1 MNEPKILYDVLIFL
15 LAAVVI
21 VPLLKRLRASSVLG
35 YLAAGI
41 IIGPFGLAII
51 RDSESAHTLAEFGVV
66 FLLFMI
72 GLELSVGRLRP
83 LRRYVFGL
91 GFLQVLITGSII
103 GTIAWTLGTSKE
115 AAAIIGSGLALSST
129 AFVLQL
135 LKEKGELT
143 SRFGQ
148 VSFSILLL
156 QDIAVVPFLILVGLL
171 GEGDGS
177 FINAIG
183 IAILKAAA
191 ALALVI
197 GFGRLLLRPFYRL
210 IAKTESSELFVATT
224 LLTILG
230 TGWLVSLGGLSM
242 ALGAF
247 LAGLLLAETEYRHQV
262 EADIRP
268 FRGLLLGLFFMTV
281 GMSMNFTLIQTNL
294 VQIGLLVSALLIGKT
309 IITTLLCRSF
319 GLSAS
324 ISVKIGMLLSQGG
337 EFGFIIFAAAS
348 ALGLLSPEITQI
360 LLVTVALTMLLT
372 PAMVFAGNYFSKV
385 MLGRDKKLGT
395 QVKEKGPKLK
405 DHVIIAGFGR
415 VGQTVARI
423 LKAAGIPY
431 IGIDL
436 DPDRVL
442 KCRKNGMN
450 VFFGDASQIE
460 ILKNV
465 GANRARAAAITID
478 LPDQAN
484 KILSALHEYT
494 PKLHLFVRAR
504 DLQHSRQLKIEGVT
518 AAVPE
523 TIEASLQL
531 GGMVLN
537 STGVPTKKVAA
548 ILQEFRKADYSK
560 LEKIIAFQPDTGDD

>member
-1 MNEPKILYDVLIFL
+1 MNESEILYDVLIFL
-15 LAAVVI
+15 LAAVVV
-21 VPLLKRLRASSVLG
+21 VPLLRRLRASPVLG

-51 RDSESAHTLAEFGVV
+51 RDSQNALTLAEFGVV

-72 GLELSVGRLRP
+72 GLELSVERLRS
-83 LRRYVFGL
+83 LRRYIFGL
-91 GFLQVLITGSII
+91 GLLQVIITGSII
-103 GTIAWTLGTSKE
+103 GGIAWALGATKE

-148 VSFSILLL
+148 VSFAILLL
-156 QDIAVVPFLILVGLL
+156 QDIAVVPFLILVALL

-177 FINAIG
+177 FLGAIG
-183 IAILKAAA
+183 IAALKAGVV
-191 ALALVI
+191 LALVI
-197 GFGRLLLRPFYRL
+197 GFGRLLLRPIYRL
-210 IAKTESSELFVATT
+210 IAKTGSSELFIATT
-224 LLTILG
+224 LLTVLG
-230 TGWLVSLGGLSM
+230 TGWLVSLGGLSI

-268 FRGLLLGLFFMTV
+268 FRGILLGLFFMTV
-281 GMSMNFTLIQTNL
+281 GMSMDFALIQANL
-294 VQIGLLVSALLIGKT
+294 WQIGLLVGALLIGKT
-309 IITTLLCRSF
+309 IITALLCRSF
-319 GLSAS
+319 GLTAS
-324 ISVKIGMLLSQGG
+324 ISVKVGMLLSQGG

-348 ALGLLSPEITQI
+348 ALGLLELEITQV
-360 LLVTVALTMLLT
+360 LLATVALTMVLT
-372 PAMVFAGNYFSKV
+372 PGMALAGNYFSQV
-385 MLGRDKKLGT
+385 LLVRDKKFVAGL
-395 QVKEKGPKLK
+395 QEKGTDLK

-423 LKAAGIPY
+423 LEAEGAPY
-431 IGIDL
+431 IGVDL

-442 KCRKNGMN
+442 KCRKDGMN

-460 ILKNV
+460 ILKTV
-465 GANRARAAAITID
+465 GAKSARAAAITID

-484 KILSALHEYT
+484 KIISALHEYA
-494 PKLHLFVRAR
+494 PRLQLFVRAR
-504 DLQHSRQLKIEGVT
+504 DLKHSRQLKNEGVA
-518 AAVPE
+518 AAVPA

-531 GGMVLN
+531 GGMVLKAA
-537 STGVPTKKVAA
+537 GAPPKKVAK
-548 ILQEFRKADYSK
+548 ILQEFRKADYAK
-560 LEKIIAFQPDTGDD
+560 LEKMIIVQPDIGDD

>member
-1 MNEPKILYDVLIFL
+1 MNDSEILYDVLIFL
-15 LAAVVI
+15 LAAVAI
-21 VPLLKRLRASSVLG
+21 VPLLKRLGASSVLG

-72 GLELSVGRLRP
+72 GLELSVRRLQP

-103 GTIAWTLGTSKE
+103 GGIAWTLGTSKE

-156 QDIAVVPFLILVGLL
+156 QDIAVVPFLILVALL
-171 GEGDGS
+171 GEGEGS

-183 IAILKAAA
+183 IAILKAVV

-210 IAKTESSELFVATT
+210 IARTESSELFVATT
-224 LLTILG
+224 LLTVLG

-281 GMSMNFTLIQTNL
+281 GMSMDFTLIQTNL
-294 VQIGLLVSALLIGKT
+294 AQIGLLVSALLIGKT
-309 IITTLLCRSF
+309 IITALLCRSF

-324 ISVKIGMLLSQGG
+324 MSVKIGMLLSQGG

-348 ALGLLSPEITQI
+348 ALGLLSPEITQV
-360 LLVTVALTMLLT
+360 LLATVALTMLLT

-385 MLGRDKKLGT
+385 MSGRDKKL
-395 QVKEKGPKLK
+395 VSELKEKGPKLK

-465 GANRARAAAITID
+465 GAGRARAAAITID

-494 PKLHLFVRAR
+494 PKLQLFVRAR
-504 DLQHSRQLKIEGVT
+504 DLQHSRQLKNEGVT

-537 STGVPTKKVAA
+537 STGVSPKKVAA
-548 ILQEFRKADYSK
+548 ILQEFRKADYAK
-560 LEKIIAFQPDTGDD
+560 LEKIITFQPDTGDD

>member
-1 MNEPKILYDVLIFL
+1 MNDSEILYDVLIFL
-15 LAAVVI
+15 LAAVVV
-21 VPLLKRLRASSVLG
+21 VPLLRRLKASSVLG

-41 IIGPFGLAII
+41 IIGPFGLALI
-51 RDSESAHTLAEFGVV
+51 RDSENAHTLAEFGVV

-72 GLELSVGRLRP
+72 GLELSVKRLRP

-103 GTIAWTLGTSKE
+103 GGIAWTLGAPRE

-135 LKEKGELT
+135 LKEKGDLT
-143 SRFGQ
+143 SSFGQ

-156 QDIAVVPFLILVGLL
+156 QDIAVVPFLILVALL

-183 IAILKAAA
+183 FAVLKAAVV
-191 ALALVI
+191 LALVI
-197 GFGRLLLRPFYRL
+197 GFGRLLLRPIYRL
-210 IAKTESSELFVATT
+210 IAKTGSSELFVATT
-224 LLTILG
+224 LLAVLG

-262 EADIRP
+262 EADIQP

-294 VQIGLLVSALLIGKT
+294 LQIGFLVSALLIGKS
-309 IITTLLCRSF
+309 IITALLCRGF
-319 GLSAS
+319 GLSAPM
-324 ISVKIGMLLSQGG
+324 SVKIGMLLSQGG

-348 ALGLLSPEITQI
+348 TLGLLEPEITQV
-360 LLVTVALTMLLT
+360 LLAVVALTMLLT
-372 PAMVFAGNYFSKV
+372 PAMVFAGNSISKV
-385 MLGRDKKLGT
+385 LLVHDKELVNQLK
-395 QVKEKGPKLK
+395 KKGPKLK

-423 LKAAGIPY
+423 LKAAGVPY

-436 DPDRVL
+436 DPDQVL
-442 KCRKNGMN
+442 ECRKNGMN

-465 GANRARAAAITID
+465 GAKHAQAAAITID
-478 LPDQAN
+478 LTDQAN

-494 PKLHLFVRAR
+494 PDLKLFVRAR
-504 DLQHSRQLKIEGVT
+504 DLAHSRQLKNEGVT

-531 GGMVLN
+531 GGMVLG
-537 STGVPTKKVAA
+537 STGIASKKIDA
-548 ILQEFRKADYSK
+548 ILQDFRKADYTR
-560 LEKIIAFQPDTGDD
+560 LEKIITFQPDPEDD

>member
-1 MNEPKILYDVLIFL
+1 MNESEILYDVLIFL
-15 LAAVVI
+15 LAAVVV
-21 VPLLKRLRASSVLG
+21 VPLLRRLRASPVLG

-51 RDSESAHTLAEFGVV
+51 RDSQNALTLAEFGVV

-72 GLELSVGRLRP
+72 GLELSVERLRS
-83 LRRYVFGL
+83 LRRYIFGL
-91 GFLQVLITGSII
+91 GLLQVIITGSII
-103 GTIAWTLGTSKE
+103 GGIAWALGATKE

-148 VSFSILLL
+148 VSFAILLL
-156 QDIAVVPFLILVGLL
+156 QDIAVVPFLILVALL
-171 GEGDGS
+171 GEGNGS
-177 FINAIG
+177 FLGAIG
-183 IAILKAAA
+183 IAALKAAVV
-191 ALALVI
+191 LALVI
-197 GFGRLLLRPFYRL
+197 GFGRLLLRPIYRL
-210 IAKTESSELFVATT
+210 IAKTGSSELFIATT
-224 LLTILG
+224 LLTVLG